1 MSNCYIPVM
10 KTMRTYLHHN
20 DETMKSFFISN
31 PKLIFWYKYGC
42 YPHPF
47 FLIFYF
53 AYELFFLSFI
63 SRMNFFSLFYFAY
76 ELFFSLLFRVWT
88 FFLSSISRMTFF
100 YSAYELFFF
109 LLFRVWTFFLSFFLS
124 FFYFAY
130 ELFFIPNF
138 FSFYYFAYELFF
150 SLLFRVWTL
159 FFLLFRVWIFFYF
172 LQSHCRCSLT
182 PQPYLL
188 MVSWVFSYLSYL
200 VLCSP
205 ISAVVVN
212 LEKDWRMQV
221 NLRRIVENPIRLFA
235 DDRWVNRTG
244 YRRELPTTLRIVR
257 TASRGINEQG
267 KGPTLFRLRDG
278 RWS

>member
-1 MSNCYIPVM
+1 
-10 KTMRTYLHHN
+10 
-20 DETMKSFFISN
+20 
-31 PKLIFWYKYGC
+31 
-42 YPHPF
+42 
-47 FLIFYF
+47 
-53 AYELFFLSFI
+53 
-63 SRMNFFSLFYFAY
+63 MN
-76 ELFFSLLFRVWT
+76 FFSLLFRVWT
-88 FFLSSISRMTFF
+88 FFLSSISRMNFF
-100 YSAYELFFF
+100 
-109 LLFRVWTFFLSFFLS
+109 LFRVWTFFFSIILRMNFFSLFYFAYELYS

-130 ELFFIPNF
+130 EF
-138 FSFYYFAYELFF
+138 
-150 SLLFRVWTL
+150 
-159 FFLLFRVWIFFYF
+159 FFYF